1 MTKTRV
7 GSELVAGPGASFRI
21 LGMPLGRHA
30 LSVECLKPWTV
41 AAEHLVEGPWTTV
54 LPPSDDHVGLCL
66 PGFSHLPNS
75 GTFCL
80 MPRGCA
86 TSIGYFPKDHVHLR
100 STAFQGLA
108 LR

>member
-41 AAEHLVEGPWTTV
+41 AAMSVGQASGLSLRGQLLT
-54 LPPSDDHVGLCL
+54 HVGTGCDGRNAGY
-66 PGFSHLPNS
+66 PDGTRPFHFHL
-75 GTFCL
+75 L
-80 MPRGCA
+80 
-86 TSIGYFPKDHVHLR
+86 LR
-100 STAFQGLA
+100 MAIAPQFTHKWV
-108 LR
+108 